1 MKRALELNARFV
13 VLVHNHPD
21 GNRSFS
27 ESDLELTQK
36 IKEKL
41 GIDGIGVVDHL
52 LVSDNLVFS
61 AKNMFLYK

>member
-1 MKRALELNARFV
+1 

-27 ESDLELTQK
+27 EADLELTQK

-41 GIDGIGVVDHL
+41 AVDGVGVVDHL